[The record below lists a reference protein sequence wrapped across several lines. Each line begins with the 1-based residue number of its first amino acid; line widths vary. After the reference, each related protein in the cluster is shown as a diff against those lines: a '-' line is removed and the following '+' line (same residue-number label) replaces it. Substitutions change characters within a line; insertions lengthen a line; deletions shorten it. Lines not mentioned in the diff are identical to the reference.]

1 MLLYCLA
8 GNARLTVY
16 VTCNQKNVR
25 SECKGWRTIELV
37 TVLISLQYK
46 CVSAC
51 ASARC
56 HADEKSCAS
65 VGRRA
70 QWLIFEASQAGM
82 SACWHS
88 CLLAYFR
95 NAWKSPSRAKEHA
108 LIHLDNVTGLGSWL
122 TLCHAPTRGYNDR
135 GKGKKKQMSWYNPQ
149 CFMGAFHICL
159 WLSPSSSCCHN
170 SHLLAGGTTITVQFW
185 GGG

>member
-1 MLLYCLA
+1 M
-8 GNARLTVY
+8 
-16 VTCNQKNVR
+16 
-25 SECKGWRTIELV
+25 
-37 TVLISLQYK
+37 
-46 CVSAC
+46 
-51 ASARC
+51 
-56 HADEKSCAS
+56 SCAS

-159 WLSPSSSCCHN
+159 WLLPSSSCCHN
-170 SHLLAGGTTITVQFW
+170 SHLLAGGTTITIQFW
-185 GGG
+185 GGDSCVLRWTWWGRGGGGGGGGDCDERREGQRAHSMLPFHFKHM